1 MNGIIDTMTTARD
14 FSRLPEPVRLDA
26 TVTSADERPVADPDD
41 VRSVE
46 QLLGLTD
53 N

>member
-1 MNGIIDTMTTARD
+1 MTTGRD
-14 FSRLPEPVRLDA
+14 FTHLPEQVRLDQ

-46 QLLGLTD
+46 QLLGIND
-53 N
+53 H